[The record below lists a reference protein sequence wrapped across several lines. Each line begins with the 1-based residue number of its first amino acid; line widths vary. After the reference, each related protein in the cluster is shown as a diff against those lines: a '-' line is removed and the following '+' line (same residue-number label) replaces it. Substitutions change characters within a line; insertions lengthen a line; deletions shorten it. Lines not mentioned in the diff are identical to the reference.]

1 MIGKID
7 TVMNAVRRFRTV
19 GKGCRTMANLVAFLN
34 SFLSYL
40 LLFAICVIVVI
51 AAVKIGIT
59 MRRNKDA
66 KDALAAS
73 VEETDAQAD
82 NNPAG

>member
-1 MIGKID
+1 
-7 TVMNAVRRFRTV
+7 
-19 GKGCRTMANLVAFLN
+19 MANLVAFLN

-40 LLFAICVIVVI
+40 LLFAVCVIVV
-51 AAVKIGIT
+51 AVAVKLGIT

-73 VEETDAQAD
+73 VEETDAQAG
-82 NNPAG
+82 NSSAG